1 MKKYFINNIE
11 ATEEDFYHDLEVA
24 VDQECEKTTFVDYV
38 NSKVYQDHADQD
50 EVEICGRTFKL
61 SSNPSDLSPAESLLK
76 SEPEKYNCALWDFQ
90 NEMYDL
96 MKTKFENSTL
106 TNSKIYDTLF
116 STTEIERCEA

>member
-11 ATEEDFYHDLEVA
+11 VTEEDFYHDLEVA
-24 VDQECEKTTFVDYV
+24 VDQECEKTTFADYV
-38 NSKVYQDHADQD
+38 NSKVYQDHTDKD